1 VNPVVRPGSFMSE
14 VWSFGIFV
22 YEMLTGVTPFE
33 CDSPV
38 YDSKVIPSPA
48 SRPIFSGQSRIHCRP
63 K

>member
-1 VNPVVRPGSFMSE
+1 MSE